1 MAAWSRVIV
10 VETVK
15 WMGLGYILEIESAG
29 LTDGLDVRG
38 K

>member
-1 MAAWSRVIV
+1 MIV

-15 WMGLGYILEIESAG
+15 WMGLGYILEIGSARR
-29 LTDGLDVRG
+29 TDGLDVRG

>member
-1 MAAWSRVIV
+1 MAAWRRVIV

-15 WMGLGYILEIESAG
+15 WMGLGYTLEIGSAE

-38 K
+38 